1 MKRIFRVVIY
11 LLNRHLIQH
20 LIMQSLQLYV
30 FPILKQGQQKSLY
43 QLNIPH
49 YQAEKLY
56 QVAISIKMLALCIT
70 ENDLIWIL
78 SITSLFLTSGW
89 IVSISQIGKQ
99 GSSKAM
105 AEVEMHTAPVT
116 TKIRGLANNCLYPVV
131 LLVSSSESFLW
142 IPWICIITLY
152 WRPS

>member
-1 MKRIFRVVIY
+1 MSIQLNGKFIVNEVIAMKSIFRVVIY

-56 QVAISIKMLALCIT
+56 QVAISIKML
-70 ENDLIWIL
+70 
-78 SITSLFLTSGW
+78 
-89 IVSISQIGKQ
+89 V
-99 GSSKAM
+99 
-105 AEVEMHTAPVT
+105 
-116 TKIRGLANNCLYPVV
+116 LY
-131 LLVSSSESFLW
+131 
-142 IPWICIITLY
+142 IHH
-152 WRPS
+152 

>member
-1 MKRIFRVVIY
+1 MTFLILDLRTQPTVNTRLWNTNYLVSSKSIPKSKFLLYNNCTNYRYAFFIGYETEIVKLKFSNFMSIQLNGKFIVNEVIAMKSIFRVVIY

-56 QVAISIKMLALCIT
+56 QVAISIKMLVLYT
-70 ENDLIWIL
+70 PLKLI
-78 SITSLFLTSGW
+78 
-89 IVSISQIGKQ
+89 
-99 GSSKAM
+99 
-105 AEVEMHTAPVT
+105 
-116 TKIRGLANNCLYPVV
+116 
-131 LLVSSSESFLW
+131 
-142 IPWICIITLY
+142 
-152 WRPS
+152 